1 MKIVK
6 YSQFALNESKM
17 DPEYLMIVEKIDHK
31 ILSMKRN
38 GASNIEI
45 SEGIEGILGSLG
57 GGFTDRLKNYAA
69 GWLLDQLGLPPDN
82 AFLSEWVKNIVE
94 QIQFTKIG
102 DYFGKGSCKYW
113 IDAVVKGLLETLEE
127 KTLNLIFQ
135 KMGFEVNFSSGIGG
149 TVLGAIREA
158 LTNSL
163 NNTQFVSNLASKLD
177 GTICGEGTS
186 FSKVFSGGEVSDKDV
201 KKIVKSDTDS
211 SGPGSSG
218 SSLLSTLTGMGGS
231 EKDNEFNAK
240 SFWNLLGI

>member
-1 MKIVK
+1 MKIIK
-6 YSQFALNESKM
+6 YSQFALRESKI

-31 ILSMKRN
+31 ILSMKRS
-38 GASNIEI
+38 GASNLEI
-45 SEGIEGILGSLG
+45 SEGLEGILGSLG
-57 GGFTDRLKNYAA
+57 GGFSDKLKNYAA

-82 AFLSEWVKNIVE
+82 AFLSEWVKNVVE

-135 KMGFEVNFSSGIGG
+135 KMGFEVNFSAGIGG
-149 TVLGAIREA
+149 TVLGSIREA
-158 LTNSL
+158 LTNAL
-163 NNTQFVSNLASKLD
+163 NDTAFVSNLAAKLD

-186 FSKVFSGGEVSDKDV
+186 FSKVFSGGQVSDKDV
-201 KKIVKSDTDS
+201 KSVLKSGGD
-211 SGPGSSG
+211 GAKSG
-218 SSLLSTLTGMGGS
+218 SSLLSAFTGGVGS
-231 EKDNEFNAK
+231 SKDGEFNAK